1 MIKAVQNLLFSL
13 QYLQLGHK
21 FPKQVKVAERNE
33 ERLFKDK
40 LEDTPLLGKA
50 VTEPEWGEISRYFQN
65 NQKQSLN

>member
-33 ERLFKDK
+33 ERLLKYK
-40 LEDTPLLGKA
+40 LEDTPLPGRA
-50 VTEPEWGEISRYFQN
+50 VNEPE
-65 NQKQSLN
+65 